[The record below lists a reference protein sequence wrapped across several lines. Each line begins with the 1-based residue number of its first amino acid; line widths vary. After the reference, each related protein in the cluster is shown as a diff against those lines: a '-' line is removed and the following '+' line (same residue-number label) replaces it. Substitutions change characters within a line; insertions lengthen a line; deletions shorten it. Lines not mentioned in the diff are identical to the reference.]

1 MQSARTIIEAG
12 KTSRHT
18 DKGVVDFFFQLSV
31 MLLQQQKKSHPSKQA
46 FSPYYKKRGVKLLA
60 GHSCSQGHFALFLL
74 SHTLSITLTH
84 FT

>member
-31 MLLQQQKKSHPSKQA
+31 MLLQQKKKIPSIQTGI
-46 FSPYYKKRGVKLLA
+46 FSIL
-60 GHSCSQGHFALFLL
+60 
-74 SHTLSITLTH
+74 
-84 FT
+84 

>member
-1 MQSARTIIEAG
+1 MHSARTIIEAG

-18 DKGVVDFFFQLSV
+18 DKGVVDFFQLSV
-31 MLLQQQKKSHPSKQA
+31 MLLQQKKSHPSKQA

>member
-31 MLLQQQKKSHPSKQA
+31 MLLQQKKITSIQTGI
-46 FSPYYKKRGVKLLA
+46 FSIL
-60 GHSCSQGHFALFLL
+60 
-74 SHTLSITLTH
+74 
-84 FT
+84 

>member
-31 MLLQQQKKSHPSKQA
+31 MLLQQKKIPSIQTGI
-46 FSPYYKKRGVKLLA
+46 FSIL
-60 GHSCSQGHFALFLL
+60 
-74 SHTLSITLTH
+74 
-84 FT
+84 

>member
-12 KTSRHT
+12 KTYRHT
-18 DKGVVDFFFQLSV
+18 DKGVVDFFPVVSNV
-31 MLLQQQKKSHPSKQA
+31 TATKKIPSIQ
-46 FSPYYKKRGVKLLA
+46 VKLLA